1 MGSSKQVSPG
11 TLGSGHGMCSFRD
24 FTQNGLWSG
33 QSERYRR
40 SLSVFPHRNAEYYA
54 HNLCS
59 PSPRRRERVFRSL
72 EREFFTERDFFTPD
86 RDFFTP
92 ERDFFEN
99 NQLDDNEAWMMLKK
113 KVFPLESQPVRV
125 RTARS
130 VEREM
135 PHFPPAR
142 TVLGHPRPVPH
153 IQYNSLSNKPPIAS
167 YRSKIRPQNSAYKHD
182 RNLYLA
188 STPRKKS
195 FFPIFQHKT

>member
-1 MGSSKQVSPG
+1 MG
-11 TLGSGHGMCSFRD
+11 

-72 EREFFTERDFFTPD
+72 ERDFFD
-86 RDFFTP
+86 
-92 ERDFFEN
+92 N

-125 RTARS
+125 RTAKS